1 MQGEAAAPHQVAGGV
16 LEDEAVQHAPH
27 EVRHCVVA
35 QVAVESK
42 A

>member
-1 MQGEAAAPHQVAGGV
+1 MTKPSDFKMGFNM
-16 LEDEAVQHAPH
+16 HAPPH
-27 EVRHCVVA
+27 LGVRLRKVVLVVVA